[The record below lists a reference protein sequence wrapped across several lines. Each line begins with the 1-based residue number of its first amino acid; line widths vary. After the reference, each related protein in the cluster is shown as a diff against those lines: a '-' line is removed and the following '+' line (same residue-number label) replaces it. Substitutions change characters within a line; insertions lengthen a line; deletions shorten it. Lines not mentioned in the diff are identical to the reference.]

1 MDKHTGNLSGSP
13 RAVYIHI
20 PFCTNKCYYCD
31 FNSYVLKGQP
41 VQDYLDALEREME
54 ATVRLAPPSRIETV
68 FVGGGTPTV
77 LTPEQMEQ
85 FVKLVNTY
93 FADRAEAF
101 EFTMEANPGTTDMD
115 KLSVMKQGGVNRLSF
130 GVQTFDPVLLRKIGR
145 IHTVDEVYQSI
156 ENAHKLSFDNVSID
170 LMLGL
175 PNQTLAQ
182 VEASLDA
189 ALALNLQHYS
199 IYSLKVEENT
209 LFHDLYEKNELP
221 LPEEEA
227 ELGMYLLT
235 MEKLA
240 ANGYHQYEISNFAL
254 PGKESRH
261 NMMYWRNQSYY
272 GLGAGAHG
280 YRQRVRHVNIKSI
293 QPYIDATL
301 SGLPIAEQFTVSRE
315 EAMEDFMM
323 VGLRMLAGIA
333 KDDFIREFGTDVDE
347 VFGSIISRLEQKG
360 LLAVEGGRV
369 RLSQKGIVL
378 GNEVFGEFIG
388 SLS

>member
-1 MDKHTGNLSGSP
+1 MIKPSGQTDSP

-41 VQDYLDALEREME
+41 VEQYLDALEREME
-54 ATVRLAPPSRIETV
+54 ATVKIAPPIAIETV

-77 LTPEQMEQ
+77 LTPEQMER
-85 FVKLVNTY
+85 FTKLVNTY
-93 FADRAEAF
+93 FSDRADTF
-101 EFTMEANPGTTDMD
+101 EFTMEANPGTTDID
-115 KLSVMKQGGVNRLSF
+115 KLAVMKQGGVNRLSF
-130 GVQTFDPVLLRKIGR
+130 GVQTFDPDLLRKIGR

-156 ENAHKLSFDNVSID
+156 ENAHKLDFDNVSID

-175 PNQTLAQ
+175 PNQTVSQ
-182 VEASLDA
+182 VENSLNA

-209 LFHDLYEKNELP
+209 LFHVLYEKNELP
-221 LPEEEA
+221 LPEEEE
-227 ELGMYLLT
+227 ELDMYLLT
-235 MEKLA
+235 MSKLA
-240 ANGYHQYEISNFAL
+240 AHGYRQYEISNFAL

-280 YRQRVRHVNIKSI
+280 YDQRIRHVNIKGI
-293 QPYIDATL
+293 QPYIDAAGE
-301 SGLPIAEQFTVSRE
+301 GLPIAEQFAVTRE

-323 VGLRMLAGIA
+323 VGLRMMDGIA
-333 KDDFIREFGTDVDE
+333 KRDFADQFDVSVDE
-347 VFGSIISRLEQKG
+347 VFGQIIDRMVQKG
-360 LLAVEGGRV
+360 LLIADEERV
-369 RLSQKGIVL
+369 RLSEQGIVL